1 MEILKSIFCVLFE
14 MSIVASIIGC
24 VTLLVKN
31 ILKYKVS
38 PKWLNVIWIVFL
50 ISLVNPIRIQSNF
63 SIYNLFNYENIILKE
78 EIPKMNEALDK
89 HTMNGS
95 NMNNNDKN
103 DVNEEN
109 NIIKNSNIT
118 IGNLVSMALLLLS
131 IIYFIEV
138 IIKIIIKLVVYIK
151 VYINSQNYFHI
162 QRLNEILESVKLKI
176 GLDKDVKLINQKVVR
191 VPSVYGIFNT
201 KILLTDEILELSDE
215 EIELIFMHEL
225 LHIKNGDM
233 LLNKF
238 IQFLKVIYCFNPII
252 QYLLNNLKKEIE
264 LVNDEHVID
273 NLEKNKINLYCKTLL
288 KISLLSNKEHCTTL
302 SIVSR
307 AGDLEDRIKMIK
319 GKENFMKNKI
329 LIVSLVL
336 IIVLGITVCFATNKI
351 TTVENDMNYFSNTN
365 EKSNSPNM
373 EGNEDIKN
381 SNGYANNEIDSVS
394 NITVKPLEGEIKVTS
409 EYGVRIHPVTNI
421 QTSHNGIDMKAEK
434 GENVMAIANGT
445 VEYAGY
451 DFTNGNAV
459 EIKHI
464 NQETNEVYYS
474 FYAHLSEIDM
484 NVGETVEAGKKIGEV
499 GSTGMATGPHLH
511 LEIRDIDKRAV
522 NPREYVNF

>member
-14 MSIVASIIGC
+14 MSIVSSIIGC
-24 VTLLVKN
+24 VTLLIKN

-78 EIPKMNEALDK
+78 EIPKINEALDK

-95 NMNNNDKN
+95 NVNNNYKN

-109 NIIKNSNIT
+109 NIIKNSDIT
-118 IGNLVSMALLLLS
+118 IGNLVSIVLLPLS

-138 IIKIIIKLVVYIK
+138 IIKVIIKLVVYIK
-151 VYINSQNYFHI
+151 VHINSKDYFHI
-162 QRLNEILESVKLKI
+162 QRLNEILESVKSKI
-176 GLDKDVKLINQKVVR
+176 GLDKDVKLINQKAVK

-225 LHIKNGDM
+225 LHIKNGDI

-288 KISLLSNKEHCTTL
+288 KISLLSNKKLCTTL

-307 AGDLEDRIKMIK
+307 ASDLEDRIKMIK

-351 TTVENDMNYFSNTN
+351 TMREENIVVYDSTK
-365 EKSNSPNM
+365 E
-373 EGNEDIKN
+373 N
-381 SNGYANNEIDSVS
+381 SNEEFRNNSYIGDKIESINS
-394 NITVKPLEGEIKVTS
+394 TVKPLEGTISISS
-409 EYGVRIHPVTNI
+409 EYGTRIHPI
-421 QTSHNGIDMKAEK
+421 TSVENFHSGIDMAAEK
-434 GENVMAIANGT
+434 GEKVMAITTGT

-451 DFTNGNAV
+451 DFKNGNAI

-464 NQETNEVYYS
+464 NQETNKIYYS
-474 FYAHLSEIDM
+474 FYAHLSKIDI
-484 NVGETVEAGKKIGEV
+484 NVGETVEAGEKIGEV

-511 LEIRDIDKRAV
+511 LEIRDANKNTV
-522 NPREYVNF
+522 NPRDYIEL